1 MPSRQVDPL
10 FTPCSLLI
18 DTSRYFIS
26 IQDQRRQSLLL
37 STSQPCAN
45 LLAVL
50 GSKTARNRTRGRSPQ
65 ASAHRPGNDFAIFVR
80 RFAILDGFGFIAI
93 PANHESP
100 QTLLTQTS
108 LWKVRDKR
116 KPVTVSGMISSPRE
130 PVTPV
135 LFPTKLVPSARVGAK
150 GPATDKAAPLH
161 WMFSTSRNSRLS
173 TTPHLQATA
182 PPRRRGYH

>member
-1 MPSRQVDPL
+1 MSSRMTSLKMFRLSSFQRPNYGWLTPVHLHLGTLVQMPSRQVDPL

-26 IQDQRRQSLLL
+26 IQDQRRLSLLL

-45 LLAVL
+45 LLAVF
-50 GSKTARNRTRGRSPQ
+50 GSTTARNRTRGRSPQ

-80 RFAILDGFGFIAI
+80 RFAILDGFGFIVI

-135 LFPTKLVPSARVGAK
+135 LFPTKLVP
-150 GPATDKAAPLH
+150 
-161 WMFSTSRNSRLS
+161 
-173 TTPHLQATA
+173 
-182 PPRRRGYH
+182 